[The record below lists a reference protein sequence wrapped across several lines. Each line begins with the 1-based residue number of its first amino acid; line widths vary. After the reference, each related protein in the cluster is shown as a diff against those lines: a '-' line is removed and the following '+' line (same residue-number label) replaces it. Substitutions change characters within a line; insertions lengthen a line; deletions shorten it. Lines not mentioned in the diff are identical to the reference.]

1 MTAAPAQR
9 LRRIVA
15 IIGTA
20 ILDNWGALLLLGL
33 WELWIA
39 VGNLNAV
46 VMPHSWLA
54 VADVISAPAIYAR
67 NAAWTICIA
76 ALGLSVGFAFGAGIA
91 IASWFSRLAS
101 GFLSVAALIV
111 ASVPVVAFIP
121 IIGRLLGY
129 DARTDLAIVSVICF
143 FPFFA
148 FTAAGLKATPPGSI
162 ALLTVLG
169 GNRRAQFQHVA
180 LPAALPHCMIALRMA
195 APSAVLAALAAEYL
209 MGTQGLGTMVRDA
222 MAEFDS
228 SRAIGASLLAAVISL
243 LGFSLA
249 TRAEA
254 AIRLRYG

>member
-1 MTAAPAQR
+1 V
-9 LRRIVA
+9 RRIGA
-15 IIGTA
+15 LLGTA
-20 ILDNWGALLLLGL
+20 LLDNWGALLLLAL

-54 VADVISAPAIYAR
+54 VADVISAPAAYAR

-76 ALGLSVGFAFGAGIA
+76 TAGLVLGFGLGVGIA

-101 GFLSVAALIV
+101 GFLAVAALIV

-148 FTAAGLKATPPGSI
+148 FTAAGLNTTPPGSTD
-162 ALLTVLG
+162 LLTVLG
-169 GNRRAQFQHVA
+169 GGRRARFRYVA
-180 LPAALPHCMIALRMA
+180 LPAALPHCIIALRVA
-195 APSAVLAALAAEYL
+195 APSAILAALAAEYL
-209 MGTQGLGTMVRDA
+209 MGTAGLGSMARDA

-228 SRAIGASLLAAVISL
+228 SRAIGASLLAAILSL
-243 LGFSLA
+243 LGLSLA
-249 TRAEA
+249 TRAEVA
-254 AIRLRYG
+254 LRRRYD